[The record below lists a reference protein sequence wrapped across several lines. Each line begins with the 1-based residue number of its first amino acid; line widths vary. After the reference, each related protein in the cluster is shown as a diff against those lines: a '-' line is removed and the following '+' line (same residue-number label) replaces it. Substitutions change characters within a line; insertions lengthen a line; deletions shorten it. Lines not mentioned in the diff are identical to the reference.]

1 MWNLHNRRRT
11 NMNYVIVY
19 TLRDG
24 RKKSIKAKEA
34 QTIQDELKALGITE
48 YDVFQRQL
56 VELEKSK

>member
-1 MWNLHNRRRT
+1 MWNLHNRRRI

-24 RKKSIKAKEA
+24 RKKSMKAKEG

-48 YDVFQRQL
+48 SDVFQRQMIPI
-56 VELEKSK
+56 S